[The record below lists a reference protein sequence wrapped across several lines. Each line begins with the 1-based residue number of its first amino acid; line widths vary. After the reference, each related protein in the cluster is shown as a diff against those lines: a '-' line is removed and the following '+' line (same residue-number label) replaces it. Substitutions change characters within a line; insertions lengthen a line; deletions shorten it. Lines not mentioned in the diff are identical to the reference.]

1 MLSISLSFRFFSKH
15 AFLCLTQKSLTAVNF
30 LQSISGFIH
39 YCHSNHINRK
49 STTNTLNLNVKSNF
63 YPFSVKKNPQ
73 KTKPTTKNKSVLQDT
88 VLRKKTLH
96 LGKYMGACF
105 NLIKIPFLLCTL

>member
-1 MLSISLSFRFFSKH
+1 MLSISLSFIFFSKYV
-15 AFLCLTQKSLTAVNF
+15 FLCLTQKSLTAVNF

-49 STTNTLNLNVKSNF
+49 STTNTLYLNVKNNF
-63 YPFSVKKNPQ
+63 YLSALKK
-73 KTKPTTKNKSVLQDT
+73 KTKKQTTTKNKRVLQDT
-88 VLRKKTLH
+88 VLSKETLQ

-105 NLIKIPFLLCTL
+105 NLIKIPFLLCTV